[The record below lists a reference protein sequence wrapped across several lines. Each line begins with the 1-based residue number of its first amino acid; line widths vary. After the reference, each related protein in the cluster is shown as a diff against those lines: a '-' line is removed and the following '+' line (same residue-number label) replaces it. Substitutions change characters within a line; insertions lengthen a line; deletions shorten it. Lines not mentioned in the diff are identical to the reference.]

1 MLGFDPISSRPISD
15 IGITPN
21 VITGYISTTDSN
33 DTATIIASNVITAL
47 INTTDSNDTA
57 TINGVVVSADH
68 VGYIST
74 TDENDT
80 ATITGT
86 VDNAPQGIGGDGWTK
101 EEWERAKRIDR
112 KIAERQRKLN
122 EAYKRDAQERK
133 QSIRALVDPSSVAKV
148 KKTELQSKQEVKA
161 DIPLAETENLERSIR
176 YLENQRNNIL
186 QSVAYRQ
193 EMARIQM
200 NLAILEA
207 QRLAE
212 QDDEDSI
219 LALLL

>member
-1 MLGFDPISSRPISD
+1 MLGLNPLSSAPISD
-15 IGITPN
+15 LGALAP
-21 VITGYISTTDSN
+21 ITGYISTTDTN
-33 DTATIIASNVITAL
+33 DTATILAFELANGIIYTTDTDDTAL
-47 INTTDSNDTA
+47 IQGTVTTAGITGDIDTTDNNDVA
-57 TINGVVVSADH
+57 L
-68 VGYIST
+68 
-74 TDENDT
+74 
-80 ATITGT
+80 ITGT
-86 VDNAPQGIGGDGWTK
+86 VNSGAPIGGDGWTK
-101 EEWERAKRIDR
+101 EEWERAKRIDQ
-112 KIAERQRKLN
+112 KIAKRQRELLAAQKQ
-122 EAYKRDAQERK
+122 EAADRK
-133 QSIRALVDPSSVAKV
+133 QAIRALVDPDSVVKV

>member
-1 MLGFDPISSRPISD
+1 MLGLNPLSSAPISD
-15 IGITPN
+15 LGALPAITGVINATDTDDTATILAFELANGIIYATDDDDTALIQGT
-21 VITGYISTTDSN
+21 VTTTGITGYIN
-33 DTATIIASNVITAL
+33 
-47 INTTDSNDTA
+47 
-57 TINGVVVSADH
+57 
-68 VGYIST
+68 T

-80 ATITGT
+80 ALITGS
-86 VDNAPQGIGGDGWTK
+86 VNSGAPIGGDGWTK
-101 EEWERAKRIDR
+101 QEWERAKRIDQ
-112 KIAERQRKLN
+112 KIAKRQRELM
-122 EAYKRDAQERK
+122 EAQKQEAANRK
-133 QSIRALVDPSSVAKV
+133 QAIRELVDPDSIVKV

>member
-1 MLGFDPISSRPISD
+1 MLGLNPLSSAPISD
-15 IGITPN
+15 LGALAP
-21 VITGYISTTDSN
+21 ITGYISTTDSN
-33 DTATIIASNVITAL
+33 DTALIVAIELDNGIIY
-47 INTTDSNDTA
+47 TTDSNDTA
-57 TINGVVVSADH
+57 TINGVVVNADH
-68 VGYIST
+68 VGNINT
-74 TDENDT
+74 TDSDDT

-86 VDNAPQGIGGDGWTK
+86 VGAPAQPIGGDGWTK
-101 EEWERAKRIDR
+101 QEWERFKRLEQKIAKR
-112 KIAERQRKLN
+112 QRDLM
-122 EAYKRDAQERK
+122 EAQKQEAADRK
-133 QSIRALVDPSSVAKV
+133 QSIRALVDPSSVVKV

-186 QSVAYRQ
+186 KAAAYRQ
-193 EMARIQM
+193 EVARIQSQ
-200 NLAILEA
+200 LAILEA

>member
-1 MLGFDPISSRPISD
+1 MLGLNPLSSAPISD
-15 IGITPN
+15 LGALPA
-21 VITGYISTTDSN
+21 ITGVINATDTD
-33 DTATIIASNVITAL
+33 DTAVILAFELANGIIYATDEDDTAL
-47 INTTDSNDTA
+47 IQGTVTTTGITGD
-57 TINGVVVSADH
+57 IN
-68 VGYIST
+68 T

-80 ATITGT
+80 ALITGS
-86 VDNAPQGIGGDGWTK
+86 VNSGAPIGGDGWTK
-101 EEWERAKRIDR
+101 QEWERAKRIDQ
-112 KIAERQRKLN
+112 KIAKRQRELLAAQKQ
-122 EAYKRDAQERK
+122 EAIDRK
-133 QSIRALVDPSSVAKV
+133 QAIRALVDPDSIVKV

>member
-21 VITGYISTTDSN
+21 VITGYISTTDEN
-33 DTATIIASNVITAL
+33 DTAVLTGAGVDAGY
-47 INTTDSNDTA
+47 INTTDTNDTA
-57 TINGVVVSADH
+57 NLQGTVTTVTITGSIN
-68 VGYIST
+68 T

-80 ATITGT
+80 ANIVGT
-86 VDNAPQGIGGDGWTK
+86 AGSAQGVGGDGWTK
-101 EEWERAKRIDR
+101 QELERYKRLEQKIAKRQRDLMEAQKQEAID
-112 KIAERQRKLN
+112 
-122 EAYKRDAQERK
+122 RK

>member
-1 MLGFDPISSRPISD
+1 MLGFNPLSSAPISD
-15 IGITPN
+15 LGALAP
-21 VITGYISTTDSN
+21 ITGYISATDDN
-33 DTATIIASNVITAL
+33 DTATLN
-47 INTTDSNDTA
+47 A
-57 TINGVVVSADH
+57 TELDNGV
-68 VGYIST
+68 IST

-80 ATITGT
+80 ATINGT
-86 VDNAPQGIGGDGWTK
+86 VVSADHVGTISATDGNDTATINGTVANPSAPLGGDGWTK

-112 KIAERQRKLN
+112 KIAERQRKLM
-122 EAYKRDAQERK
+122 EAYKQEAEDRK

-207 QRLAE
+207 QRLAD

>member
-1 MLGFDPISSRPISD
+1 MLGLNPLSSAPISD
-15 IGITPN
+15 LGALPA
-21 VITGYISTTDSN
+21 ITGVINATDTD
-33 DTATIIASNVITAL
+33 DTAVILAFELANGIIYATDEDDTAL
-47 INTTDSNDTA
+47 IQGTVTTTGITGD
-57 TINGVVVSADH
+57 IN
-68 VGYIST
+68 T

-80 ATITGT
+80 ALITGS
-86 VDNAPQGIGGDGWTK
+86 VNSGAPIGGDGWTK
-101 EEWERAKRIDR
+101 GEWERAKRIDQ
-112 KIAERQRKLN
+112 KIAKRQRELLAAQKQ
-122 EAYKRDAQERK
+122 EAIDRK
-133 QSIRALVDPSSVAKV
+133 QAIRALVDPDSVVKV

-212 QDDEDSI
+212 QDDEESI